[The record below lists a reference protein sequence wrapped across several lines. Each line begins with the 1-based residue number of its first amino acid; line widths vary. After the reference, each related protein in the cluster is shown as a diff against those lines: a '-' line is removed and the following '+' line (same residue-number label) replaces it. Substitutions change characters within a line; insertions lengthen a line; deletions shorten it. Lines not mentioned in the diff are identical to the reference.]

1 MAIDIN
7 IPSQVKNYA
16 NLAGFPATGSL
27 KTIYIAEDT
36 NKTYRWTGSAYV
48 EISASQA
55 AAWGTI
61 TGTLSAQTDLQ
72 TALNGKVPTTRT
84 LTINGTTQDLSAD
97 RTFTIS
103 TGITIGTTAINS
115 GTVGR
120 ILFEG
125 TGNVVQE
132 SANLFWDNATSFF
145 GVGTSSP
152 LTTFDLRGNQSIT
165 FADVANPDIGPS
177 AFKISNGTFSK
188 FAVVNDANRC
198 RVNILGTSTQ
208 GLRIESGANTNV
220 TVIGG
225 GGLTLN
231 ATSNNFSIGANTFL
245 LNTGGSERIRIPNT
259 GNVLINTTTD
269 AGFKLDVNG
278 TARFSGNTSVVGTSL
293 SSFAVSNGAT
303 AMIQTASSG
312 IAGSDFRFRLF
323 TNNQAQ
329 TLDLMVREIMTT
341 KQNTHLE

>member
-1 MAIDIN
+1 
-7 IPSQVKNYA
+7 
-16 NLAGFPATGSL
+16 
-27 KTIYIAEDT
+27 
-36 NKTYRWTGSAYV
+36 
-48 EISASQA
+48 
-55 AAWGTI
+55 
-61 TGTLSAQTDLQ
+61 
-72 TALNGKVPTTRT
+72 
-84 LTINGTTQDLSAD
+84 
-97 RTFTIS
+97 
-103 TGITIGTTAINS
+103 
-115 GTVGR
+115 
-120 ILFEG
+120 
-125 TGNVVQE
+125 
-132 SANLFWDNATSFF
+132 LFWDNATSFF

-278 TARFSGNTSVVGTSL
+278 TARVGSTL
-293 SSFAVSNGAT
+293 TVGSSSQAGIINIARTDGA
-303 AMIQTASSG
+303 
-312 IAGSDFRFRLF
+312 
-323 TNNQAQ
+323 
-329 TLDLMVREIMTT
+329 IMTT
-341 KQNTHLE
+341 ISSPDVCIINNGQGSGIKFNVDNVTYCHVRGYASQFAVNITGALTSNAGLSRALLINNVINANANNVELAAIYISPTFNNLAFTGVKNIAIQSASGGAHFNTTSVEASSILQADSTTKGFLPPRMTQVQRNAIASPAIGLEIYQTDATEGKYIYKSSGWTYIG